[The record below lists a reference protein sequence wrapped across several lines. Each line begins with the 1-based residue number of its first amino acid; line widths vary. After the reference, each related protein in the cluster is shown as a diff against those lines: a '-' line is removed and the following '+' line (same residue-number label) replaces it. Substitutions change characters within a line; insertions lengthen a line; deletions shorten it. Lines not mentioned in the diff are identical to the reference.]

1 MKETLYYEVEERD
14 VQTTYNVK
22 EDFIMRNDLAMSLG
36 DLLGEEYVNAV
47 AAAAVSLLGVEKE
60 KAESAKTEKVEF
72 FPESYVEKLDS
83 MLDRIGQIVTVP
95 FTGKMEGAPTQA
107 FAKAANHDA
116 SPISGFGY
124 YRVGQDGKLYVIAKS
139 EHYHTPL
146 GHFFPGYKLI
156 DNARTLGISNATH
169 NNTRGYITRL
179 CEQELVRI
187 ANGLGKDQKQ
197 ELEDILKC
205 DKPHVLNRV
214 INLETGSLACEA
226 GIKMMLAR
234 FYKLDKTFPAPKYS
248 GRIPVFFVMGDYE
261 GGRMANYHGTTVIA
275 QTFRDMWPEFYKKN
289 EENDIYKVVPV
300 AINDLEDFRKKYEM
314 YNQGK
319 YKAAGFTHEIILMNY
334 GGIRLEEDYLRAV
347 YKICHEGDTPIMCDE
362 IQSCMWYDGMFL
374 FRQYGLNPDF
384 SVVGKGFPGGQ
395 YPASR
400 IITTAEMDNL
410 NQFGALVTNGQEELA
425 SLSYLITMAFVEQN
439 GSAVSETGRYYE
451 ARVKTLK
458 DKFPEVIDYV
468 EGEQMLSAITFKNV
482 DDTVTFVKKM
492 TGRYFDISAQV
503 YKAFC
508 PPAAL
513 LKLPLIATHKLIDCL
528 IWHMEA
534 ALHEMEEGK

>member
-47 AAAAVSLLGVEKE
+47 AAAAVSLLGVEEE

-95 FTGKMEGAPTQA
+95 FTGKMEGAPTLA

-197 ELEDILKC
+197 ELEDILKS

-234 FYKLDKTFPAPKYS
+234 FYKLD
-248 GRIPVFFVMGDYE
+248 
-261 GGRMANYHGTTVIA
+261 
-275 QTFRDMWPEFYKKN
+275 
-289 EENDIYKVVPV
+289 
-300 AINDLEDFRKKYEM
+300 RK
-314 YNQGK
+314 
-319 YKAAGFTHEIILMNY
+319 
-334 GGIRLEEDYLRAV
+334 
-347 YKICHEGDTPIMCDE
+347 
-362 IQSCMWYDGMFL
+362 
-374 FRQYGLNPDF
+374 
-384 SVVGKGFPGGQ
+384 SVV
-395 YPASR
+395 
-400 IITTAEMDNL
+400 
-410 NQFGALVTNGQEELA
+410 
-425 SLSYLITMAFVEQN
+425 
-439 GSAVSETGRYYE
+439 
-451 ARVKTLK
+451 
-458 DKFPEVIDYV
+458 
-468 EGEQMLSAITFKNV
+468 
-482 DDTVTFVKKM
+482 
-492 TGRYFDISAQV
+492 
-503 YKAFC
+503 
-508 PPAAL
+508 
-513 LKLPLIATHKLIDCL
+513 
-528 IWHMEA
+528 
-534 ALHEMEEGK
+534 